1 MMMYVVCGMVY
12 DLEKDLVRPLDG
24 DNDQNVLS
32 AFTDDDSLDN
42 DIALAMASAQQYL
55 TDANG
60 KSRTR
65 VDINQVAAKAVQAGD
80 DSDDDQIRQVPSFDR
95 IHARIEKNG
104 IGQQQ
109 KHASGSDSVRM
120 VEESP
125 YLDKTDVFTR
135 RKCIKKSRLTSL

>member
-1 MMMYVVCGMVY
+1 MVFN
-12 DLEKDLVRPLDG
+12 DLEKHLVRPLDG

-42 DIALAMASAQQYL
+42 NIALAMASAPQYL
-55 TDANG
+55 TYANA
-60 KSRTR
+60 KSRTG
-65 VDINQVAAKAVQAGD
+65 VDINLVAAKAVQAAGD
-80 DSDDDQIRQVPSFDR
+80 DNDDDRLRQVPSFDR

-109 KHASGSDSVRM
+109 KHASDGDGVRM

-135 RKCIKKSRLTSL
+135 RKCIEKTRFTSL

>member
-1 MMMYVVCGMVY
+1 MVFN
-12 DLEKDLVRPLDG
+12 DLEKHLVRQLDG

-32 AFTDDDSLDN
+32 AFTIDDLLDN
-42 DIALAMASAQQYL
+42 DIALVMASALQYL
-55 TDANG
+55 TYANE
-60 KSRTR
+60 KSRTG

-80 DSDDDQIRQVPSFDR
+80 DSDDDRLRQVPSFDR

-109 KHASGSDSVRM
+109 KHASDGDGVRM

-135 RKCIKKSRLTSL
+135 RKCIEKTRFTSL